1 MPTTWCRMRSSDQM
15 STGVGVQEALVRFL
29 QQTTLKR
36 EIDEVQQQPAA
47 LPSPSGIIRM
57 RPGERE

>member
-1 MPTTWCRMRSSDQM
+1 MRSSDQM